1 MRIHCLL
8 QTEEPACEFFAA
20 WAAQHG
26 HRWECTVVPRTHELP
41 PQSSFDHLV
50 VLGGPMSVWEEAR
63 HPWLR
68 TEKAYLE
75 RLIGAGTPV
84 LGICLGAQ
92 LIADVLGARTYR
104 GPHSEV
110 GWFPVE
116 STSESRDTWLG
127 DTLPSRFETFLW
139 HTDTYDLPEGAVRIA
154 HSRAYRNQGFVWDR
168 VLALQFHLE
177 VTPAWVR
184 MLATRDAEQLVE
196 APFCQSAETVLGRS
210 ERVYRQGNALMGAIL
225 ERWVDRV

>member
-8 QTEEPACEFFAA
+8 QTEEPACEFFAG
-20 WAAQHG
+20 WAAKHG
-26 HRWECTVVPRTHELP
+26 HQWECTAVPRAHQLP
-41 PQSSFDHLV
+41 PRSSLDYLV
-50 VLGGPMSVWEEAR
+50 VLGGPMSVWQEAR
-63 HPWLR
+63 FPWLR

-75 RLIGAGTPV
+75 NLIAAGTPV

-110 GWFPVE
+110 GWFTVE
-116 STSESRDTWLG
+116 STPESRDTWLG
-127 DTLPSRFETFLW
+127 DTLPRRFETFLW
-139 HTDTYDLPEGAVRIA
+139 HTDTYELPEGAVRIA
-154 HSRAYRNQGFVWDR
+154 HSRAYENQGFLWKR

-184 MLATRDAEQLVE
+184 MLANRDAELAEILMRRHILYTRNNLAKKLLE
-196 APFCQSAETVLGRS
+196 AAS
-210 ERVYRQGNALMGAIL
+210 
-225 ERWVDRV
+225 